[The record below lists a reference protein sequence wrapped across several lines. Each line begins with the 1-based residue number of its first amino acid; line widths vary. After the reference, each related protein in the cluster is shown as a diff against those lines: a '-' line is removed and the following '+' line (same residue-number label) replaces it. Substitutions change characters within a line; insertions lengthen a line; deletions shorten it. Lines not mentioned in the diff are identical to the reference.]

1 MHPIPVQAT
10 ANPVGQTGLMSRL
23 LFFGLLGF
31 LTLVLFGPVV
41 GVLSAVLSVIIA
53 VVAVCFALAL
63 AVLPF
68 ALIGL
73 VAQGV
78 FNGVAGRDR
87 VGATFS
93 QHMNQLGQGF
103 SRFFRTAW
111 SWSYHA
117 MHWTCVKGLAGL
129 TLAGNAVRRSYA
141 WTQRVLL
148 ERGRAAFRV
157 VFEAACGAIIATGV
171 CLAASGGALEA
182 IPFGV
187 IGGAL
192 IGGAVGWPKRVER
205 GGTVIGLAGNHRA
218 QPRTP

>member
-68 ALIGL
+68 ALIGM
-73 VAQGV
+73 VAWGV
-78 FNGVAGRDR
+78 VHGVSGSEGVD
-87 VGATFS
+87 VTFG
-93 QHMNQLGQGF
+93 QRLNQVGQGF
-103 SRFFRTAW
+103 SRFFRSTWTWA
-111 SWSYHA
+111 YEA
-117 MHWTCVKGLAGL
+117 MRWTCVNGLACL

-157 VFEAACGAIIATGV
+157 VFEALCGAIIATGV

-192 IGGAVGWPKRVER
+192 IGGAVGWPKREGMR
-205 GGTVIGLAGNHRA
+205 RPIDA
-218 QPRTP
+218 